1 MTLYEIYD
9 DGDGHRFLVPRDEME
24 TVENLA
30 QIGDNDT
37 LYDILDSYQR
47 LEGQKFFVVL
57 EDDV

>member
-30 QIGDNDT
+30 QIGDSDT